1 MEIMAVPERQLPFPL
16 ERGPRSCDARKRARA
31 AKNGDTGPVAIPEDV
46 KAEEKDMLA
55 ARLKVLEVS
64 QSYR

>member
-1 MEIMAVPERQLPFPL
+1 MGIIAVPEPQLPSAL

-31 AKNGDTGPVAIPEDV
+31 ARDGDTGPVAIPEDV
-46 KAEEKDMLA
+46 KAEGKDMLA
-55 ARLKVLEVS
+55 ARLKDLEVS